1 MRGVAAFVTGV
12 AMAAV
17 MALSLPWQLEECAD
31 VCGMAQERL
40 NWISVGAIL
49 IYAAIPLALLTAI
62 LTWTLGVRSASPHE
76 AAVRAALGEAAHA
89 GTMRAGL
96 TGLRDGLA
104 VGAAAYAIAGAIH
117 VALETT
123 RGWEPFSTDH
133 LFWALRAIE
142 ALLIALSLALAHVL
156 SAWRPA
162 KTPVERLRE
171 DVAAMRPVR
180 VGRRAAWIGGAG
192 AIAAGVVVGLAW
204 GGGTEPAFIA
214 TNAAGIAWAVAW
226 VACIAFGLAVILPW
240 ARGTAPRFVALAA
253 ALAEGAGA
261 PRLAAVLAARASSPT
276 QATGRT
282 VLAVGG
288 IAFALAALLTAP
300 TGVVQSDRIVLTMSV
315 APDAGDLRDRIA
327 AVDGVERVVVGDAL
341 TTVDDARTIV
351 AVDPTDLRGIDD
363 ALADALEAH
372 PDAVVANTT
381 NVLDVTTASFR
392 PDGVVPLADGWYAY
406 AAAGASESPPLG
418 TAYVVY
424 AEEGADKVA
433 IDRAVGG
440 IPSDA
445 SWSSSTSTAGA
456 QEVPAGYVWAGIVL
470 ALILTPV
477 AAGAV
482 KAGSREAATLA
493 ALGVEPRILRWALV
507 VEGAVVGSVA
517 VAAGMSA
524 GVLTRMTMSMVG
536 AARHSLTGVITDS
549 YPGLALSSV
558 PWGYAV
564 WWGALIL
571 GVFTAVTAIAAA
583 AAHLDTPA
591 EALRE
596 GAAR

>member
-1 MRGVAAFVTGV
+1 MRGVAAFVAAV

-17 MALSLPWQLEECAD
+17 MALPLPWQLEECAD
-31 VCGMAQERL
+31 VCGMAQQRL

-62 LTWTLGVRSASPHE
+62 LTWTLGIRSASPHE

-104 VGAAAYAIAGAIH
+104 VGAAAYAISGAIH
-117 VALETT
+117 IALETT

-142 ALLIALSLALAHVL
+142 ALLIALCLALAHVL
-156 SAWRPA
+156 SSWRPA
-162 KTPVERLRE
+162 KTPVQRLRE
-171 DVAAMRPVR
+171 DVEAIRPVR

-204 GGGTEPAFIA
+204 GGGTEPAFVA

-226 VACIAFGLAVILPW
+226 AACLAFGLAVVLPW
-240 ARGTAPRFVALAA
+240 ARGIAPRFVALAA

-282 VLAVGG
+282 VMAVGG
-288 IAFALAALLTAP
+288 IAFALATLLVAP
-300 TGVVQSDRIVLTMSV
+300 TGVVQSDRIVLTISV
-315 APDAGDLRDRIA
+315 APDARDLTDAIA
-327 AVDGVERVVVGDAL
+327 AVEGVERVVVGDAL
-341 TTVDDARTIV
+341 TDVDAPRAVV
-351 AVDPTDLRGIDD
+351 AVDPADLRGIDGE
-363 ALADALEAH
+363 LADALEAH
-372 PDAVVANTT
+372 PDAVVTNAS
-381 NVLDVTTASFR
+381 NVLDVTTADFQPS
-392 PDGVVPLADGWYAY
+392 GVVPLADGGFAY
-406 AAAGASESPPLG
+406 AARGASAAPPLG
-418 TAYVVY
+418 SSYIVY
-424 AEEGADKVA
+424 AQEGADRVA
-433 IDRAVGG
+433 IDRAVSG
-440 IPSDA
+440 IAGEA
-445 SWSSSTSTAGA
+445 SWSSSASTAGA
-456 QEVPAGYVWAGIVL
+456 QEVPAGFLWGALVL
-470 ALILTPV
+470 ALVLTPV

-482 KAGSREAATLA
+482 KAGTREAATLA
-493 ALGVEPRILRWALV
+493 ALGVEPRVLRWALA

-517 VAAGMSA
+517 VAAGMTA

-564 WWGALIL
+564 MWGALIL

-583 AAHLDTPA
+583 ASHLDTPA
-591 EALRE
+591 EAIRE